1 MTADDPAAEPW
12 PEVDARIF
20 NGEIMRALILIR
32 ERYAC
37 GIPAAIDHLAD
48 RYERLRVEE
57 PDRFTV
63 SREDFGRG
71 FYS

>member
-1 MTADDPAAEPW
+1 MMADDPAAEPW

-37 GIPAAIDHLAD
+37 SIPTAIDHVAD

-63 SREDFGRG
+63 SREEFGRG